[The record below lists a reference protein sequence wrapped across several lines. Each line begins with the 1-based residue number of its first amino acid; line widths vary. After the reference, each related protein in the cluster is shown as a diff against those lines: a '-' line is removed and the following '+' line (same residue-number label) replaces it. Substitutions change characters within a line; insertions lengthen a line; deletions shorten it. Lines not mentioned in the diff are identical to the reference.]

1 MGARLRGWTP
11 GGPLAGACTARLEH
25 MARDKL
31 AGPHWVAD
39 LWVADLRGLLAG
51 AGLRGLISGG
61 LPPEN

>member
-1 MGARLRGWTP
+1 MVRSSGAVLARLDFWGLVC
-11 GGPLAGACTARLEH
+11 GGPLTRLEH

-31 AGPHWVAD
+31 AGPH
-39 LWVADLRGLLAG
+39 WVADLRGLLAG